1 VKKYRSKNQK
11 IRKVPTMFS
20 RSRISIAAS
29 LASLAL
35 ANQAFAA
42 DCSDLADMALDAGR
56 VTSVTLVKA
65 GQFTPPAA
73 PFGPPPGVGGSIYAD
88 LPAFCRV
95 EATLTP
101 TPDSDIKVEVWLPAE
116 GWNGKYVGIGNGI
129 WAGQLSIS
137 QLATP
142 LARGYAAAT
151 TDTGHSGNGLT
162 AEWAVGHPEELVD
175 FGHRAVHLMTV
186 TAKQAIAAFYGR
198 EQELAFWD
206 SCSTGGRQGL
216 MAAYRYPDD
225 YDAISA
231 MAPANPMTDLMTQSM
246 WASWVNKRSAG
257 AQLDPAKLGLVHQAV
272 LQQCDAL
279 DGLQDGVVGR
289 PAACGFEPASLVCA
303 AGATDDCLTA
313 PQAEAMQAIYDGVS
327 DSAGRQL
334 LPGWPRGAEMQ
345 LTALVMGPAPF
356 PVAMSYFQQLV
367 HGDDA
372 NWDWTQMDYARETIA
387 AREYGADILDVPA
400 DGLAPFFAR
409 GGRLL
414 LSHGWNDGLI
424 PATNTLKFHG
434 ELSTTLPAGQADQ
447 LRLFMAPGMEHCA
460 GGEGPNSF
468 DTLGTIDA
476 WATSDMAPERIIAT
490 RLAPAIPN
498 APQLPPMSRPLCPYP
513 QIAVHD
519 GAGDTAVAASFRCE
533 AVQD

>member
-1 VKKYRSKNQK
+1 MHTIFKRRRTA
-11 IRKVPTMFS
+11 IG
-20 RSRISIAAS
+20 IS
-29 LASLAL
+29 LATLL
-35 ANQAFAA
+35 LGNHAFAA
-42 DCSDLADMALDAGR
+42 DCSELATLALDSGK
-56 VTSVTLVKA
+56 VTAVTLVEA
-65 GQFTPPAA
+65 GRFTPPAS
-73 PFGPPPGVGGSIYAD
+73 PFGAPPGVGAGSPYAN

-137 QLATP
+137 QLAAP
-142 LARGYAAAT
+142 LSRGYAAAT

-162 AEWAVGHPEELVD
+162 AEWAVGHPEKLVD
-175 FGHRAVHLMTV
+175 FGYRAVHLMTV
-186 TAKQAIAAFYGR
+186 TAKQAINAYYGKP
-198 EQELAFWD
+198 QELSFWD

-216 MAAYRYPDD
+216 MSAYRYPDD

-272 LQQCDAL
+272 LNQCDAL
-279 DGLQDGVVGR
+279 DGLADGVIGR
-289 PAACGFEPASLVCA
+289 PDACGFEAKSLVCE
-303 AGATDDCLTA
+303 AGATENCLSA
-313 PQAEAMQAIYDGVS
+313 PQAEAMQAIYDGVRGS
-327 DSAGRQL
+327 DGTQL

-345 LTALVMGPAPF
+345 LAALVMGPAPF

-367 HGDDA
+367 HGDVAD
-372 NWDWTQMDYARETIA
+372 WDWTQMDYAVEARA
-387 AREYGADILDVPA
+387 AREYGADILNVPA

-409 GGRLL
+409 GGKLL

-424 PATNTLKFHG
+424 PASNTLQFHAA
-434 ELSTTLPAGQADQ
+434 LSATLPAGQADQ
-447 LRLFMAPGMEHCA
+447 LRLFMAPGMEHCS

-476 WATSDMAPERIIAT
+476 WATSGTAPERIIAT
-490 RLAPAIPN
+490 RLAPAMPN
-498 APQLPPMSRPLCPYP
+498 APQLPPLSRPLCPYP

-519 GAGDTAVAASFRCE
+519 GSGDTAEAASFRCE
-533 AVQD
+533 VPQD